1 MKKEEWIGG
10 GGCSDKRKEGKGMDG
25 KAGRETVLVCK
36 TNNQINNNK
45 KKTTEQFKKQTPLEN
60 V

>member
-1 MKKEEWIGG
+1 MKKEEWFGG
-10 GGCSDKRKEGKGMDG
+10 GGCGYKRKEGKGMYG
-25 KAGRETVLVCK
+25 KAGGETVCK